1 MAGKLVNNSRQ
12 LLRHMSLFRLAGKS
26 LMATILLYEQ
36 LSTHRPSGRPETD
49 VSSFME
55 QSKILRLGGQL
66 FIFFMWLFRHISV
79 LRPSGKVMSTYSLL
93 EQFSRRRPF
102 ISLILLLEQSRS
114 RRPAGKFPRTSS
126 PQLLIFIRV
135 RLLGCMAS
143 IVGI

>member
-36 LSTHRPSGRPETD
+36 LSTHMPSGRPETD

-93 EQFSRRRPF
+93 EQ
-102 ISLILLLEQSRS
+102 SRS